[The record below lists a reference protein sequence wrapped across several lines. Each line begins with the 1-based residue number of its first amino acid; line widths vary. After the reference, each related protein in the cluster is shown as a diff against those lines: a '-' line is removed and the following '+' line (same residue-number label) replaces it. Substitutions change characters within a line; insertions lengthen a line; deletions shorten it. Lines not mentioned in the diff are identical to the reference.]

1 MTGHRT
7 TRTAPARPPLPARR
21 VLGPALAVVLA
32 LAAVAV
38 AALPART
45 GLYRGVAGGVEASP
59 FAGLVGLVAEL
70 GLLVLVATAGVLALG
85 TWRRDRSRSGIL
97 AAGGVGAVLAYGAS
111 EAVKVLAGQVRPC
124 RVVDVATVLACPP
137 AGDWSWPS
145 NHAVIAGAV
154 AAACVLAAPRSAVL
168 VVPAALA
175 VAASRV
181 GAGVHY
187 VHDVASG
194 LALGVLVVAVVV
206 AAVVG
211 APRAASRRRHAEART
226 R

>member
-1 MTGHRT
+1 MTSRPT
-7 TRTAPARPPLPARR
+7 SRTAPAAHLPLPP
-21 VLGPALAVVLA
+21 VLGPALAVILT
-32 LAAVAV
+32 LFAVAL

-45 GLYRGVAGGVEASP
+45 DLYRSVAGGVEGSP
-59 FAGLVGLVAEL
+59 VGGVVGLVAEQ

-85 TWRRDRSRSGIL
+85 TWRRHRQRFATL
-97 AAGGVGAVLAYGAS
+97 AAGGVGVVLAYGAS
-111 EAVKVLAGQVRPC
+111 EAVKVLVGEARPC

-145 NHAVIAGAV
+145 NHAVIAGAI
-154 AAACVLAAPRSAVL
+154 AAACVLAVPRSAVL
-168 VVPAALA
+168 VAPVALA
-175 VAASRV
+175 VAGSRV

-194 LALGVLVVAVVV
+194 LALGVLVVVAVVATAVV
-206 AAVVG
+206 AA
-211 APRAASRRRHAEART
+211 RRLAART